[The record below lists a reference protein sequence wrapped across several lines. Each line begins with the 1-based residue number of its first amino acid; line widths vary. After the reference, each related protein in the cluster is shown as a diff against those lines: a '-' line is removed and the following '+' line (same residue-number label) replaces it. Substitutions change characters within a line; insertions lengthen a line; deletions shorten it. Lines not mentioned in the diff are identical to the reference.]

1 MISKEQV
8 EIVGMAVEKV
18 TRTTSH
24 PMIAELGGI
33 LTHRCGYHNDIVEED
48 NSEEDIMEEDNIE
61 EDKLIEEV
69 LTSVYEVF
77 ETSDNFLATPD
88 KDKNDESVQ
97 LTPPSSIYDR
107 KQEQHHG
114 GGQDRLHQAEL
125 HHHHQPHRGGHF
137 Q

>member
-1 MISKEQV
+1 
-8 EIVGMAVEKV
+8 MAVEKV
-18 TRTTSH
+18 TRNTSH

-33 LTHRCGYHNDIVEED
+33 LTHRWGYHNDIEEED

-69 LTSVYEVF
+69 LTYVYEVF

-125 HHHHQPHRGGHF
+125 HHHHQPHRGGHL